1 MVYAYFFAGPAYL
14 VPFQSAYLSVL
25 ECEWTDMGLP
35 HAYICTYVL
44 TYINTYMSTNIH
56 TYIHTWVQTYIR
68 TYIHTYIH
76 SYIHA
81 YKRTGDGQN
90 NGNTRQFRNETVYV
104 GCTESTLVVSIV
116 RYFFVCWRCVV
127 PVSNGLQIV
136 FSKNSYENAA
146 KWKIFK
152 EDILL
157 VRIHSWIICNQNG
170 HFVRCIHSSSF

>member
-1 MVYAYFFAGPAYL
+1 MRMDGHGP
-14 VPFQSAYLSVL
+14 PS
-25 ECEWTDMGLP
+25 CIHM
-35 HAYICTYVL
+35 YIR
-44 TYINTYMSTNIH
+44 TYIHKYVHEYKHTYIHTYMSTNIH
-56 TYIHTWVQTYIR
+56 

-90 NGNTRQFRNETVYV
+90 NGNTRQYRNETVYV